1 MADNLPQLSPSQL
14 DTKAANNSI
23 KQISSTLGGHNDD
36 ELTRLKKDSLSGG
49 VGQLKAALRNR
60 LRPSNLTSNPI
71 SNPTAATN
79 SNTILS
85 DNNDES
91 ASVTYHHHKN
101 NGNLVSGSSNH
112 NGNHIQQN
120 RSEAE
125 KNSSKKLNNS
135 TLNKV

>member
-14 DTKAANNSI
+14 DTKANNSI
-23 KQISSTLGGHNDD
+23 KQISSTLGGDNDD
-36 ELTRLKKDSLSGG
+36 ELTRLKKDTLSGG

-60 LRPSNLTSNPI
+60 LRPSNLTSNP
-71 SNPTAATN
+71 TAATN

-91 ASVTYHHHKN
+91 ANVTYHHHKN

-120 RSEAE
+120 RSDLPPE

>member
-14 DTKAANNSI
+14 DTKANNKSL
-23 KQISSTLGGHNDD
+23 KQISSTLGDNDD
-36 ELTRLKKDSLSGG
+36 ELTKLKKDSLSGG

-60 LRPSNLTSNPI
+60 LRPSNLTSNP
-71 SNPTAATN
+71 TVATN

-91 ASVTYHHHKN
+91 ASVTYNHKN

-112 NGNHIQQN
+112 NGNHVQQN
-120 RSEAE
+120 RSDLPAE
-125 KNSSKKLNNS
+125 KISSKKLNNS

>member
-14 DTKAANNSI
+14 DTKANNNSL
-23 KQISSTLGGHNDD
+23 KQISSTLGDND
-36 ELTRLKKDSLSGG
+36 ESTKLKKDSLSGG

-60 LRPSNLTSNPI
+60 LKPSNLTSNPTVA
-71 SNPTAATN
+71 SN

-91 ASVTYHHHKN
+91 ASVTYHHKN
-101 NGNLVSGSSNH
+101 NGNLLSGSSNH

-120 RSEAE
+120 RSDLPVE

-135 TLNKV
+135 TLNKVRF